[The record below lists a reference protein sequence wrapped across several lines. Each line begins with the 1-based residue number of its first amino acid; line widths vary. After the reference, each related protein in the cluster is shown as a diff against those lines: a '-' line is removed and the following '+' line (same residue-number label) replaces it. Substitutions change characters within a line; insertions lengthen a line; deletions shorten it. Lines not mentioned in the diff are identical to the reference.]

1 MPRTATAT
9 ATAAPAATPYI
20 TPMPGTQGT
29 PFEKLP
35 MPPCAALLGW
45 QLIKHDAAKGW
56 LRIGF
61 DGRPD
66 FLNPAGYVQGGFLTA
81 MLDDTMGPAVWLA
94 SGGTLYTSTIHLNI
108 SYLQPA
114 RRGPLYGEGT
124 VLQLGKTVAF
134 VEAQLMD
141 EVGQVLA
148 RANAATR
155 LVPSGKAVRG

>member
-9 ATAAPAATPYI
+9 AAPPAATPYLN
-20 TPMPGTQGT
+20 PLPGTQGT

-35 MPPCAALLGW
+35 MPPCAVLLGW
-45 QLIKHDAAKGW
+45 QLIKHDQAKGW

-61 DGRPD
+61 DGRPE

-108 SYLQPA
+108 SFLQPA
-114 RRGPLYGEGT
+114 RRGPLYGEGQ

-148 RANAATR
+148 RANAAAR
-155 LVPSGKAVRG
+155 LVPSGKAVRD

>member
-1 MPRTATAT
+1 
-9 ATAAPAATPYI
+9 
-20 TPMPGTQGT
+20 MPGTQGT
-29 PFEKLP
+29 PFATLP

-61 DGRPD
+61 DGRPE

-108 SYLQPA
+108 SFLQPA
-114 RRGPLYGEGT
+114 RRGPLYGEGQ
-124 VLQLGKTVAF
+124 VLQMGKTVAF

-148 RANAATR
+148 RANAAAR
-155 LVPSGKAVRG
+155 LVPSGRAVRA